1 MILPLVRRS
10 GVASLHINVV
20 SFGYVLWPSFSTTKG
35 LIRKTLF
42 LNHHYNGDFHGTQKG
57 YLWCNIIFR
66 GVGWRRKRWWL
77 VICSERFVLTFSNV
91 NVFQDLRSCGF
102 LSCTV
107 VKSPVCYTETFSK
120 NIFNIV
126 QIKCVL
132 SSHSKNTFVIWRLRK
147 RALDIQTTFVIDL
160 SFPKLLVFKVH
171 SRTFF
176 VSGDFVGRFGVV
188 NRPSNVSNW
197 HCS

>member
-57 YLWCNIIFR
+57 YLWCNIFR

-77 VICSERFVLTFSNV
+77 VICSETFVLTFSNV
-91 NVFQDLRSCGF
+91 NVFQDLRSCRF

-107 VKSPVCYTETFSK
+107 VKSPVCHTETFSK

-132 SSHSKNTFVIWRLRK
+132 SSHSEEYFCYLTASKKGTRHPNDICHRSVVPEAPCVQSSLPNIFRQWWFCRKIWCGQQAFERFKL
-147 RALDIQTTFVIDL
+147 AL
-160 SFPKLLVFKVH
+160 
-171 SRTFF
+171 
-176 VSGDFVGRFGVV
+176 
-188 NRPSNVSNW
+188 
-197 HCS
+197 